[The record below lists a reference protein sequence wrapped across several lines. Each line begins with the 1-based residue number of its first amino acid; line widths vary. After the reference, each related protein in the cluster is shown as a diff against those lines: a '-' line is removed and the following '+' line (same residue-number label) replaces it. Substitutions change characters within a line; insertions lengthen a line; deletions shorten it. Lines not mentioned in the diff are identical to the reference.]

1 MRYNGLQFDSNSQRN
16 WNSILFGDYAKAKA
30 YRIRSKF
37 FPAKSN
43 SDYSRYSNVGIVYG
57 GTHYMSAKKESVAAV
72 KEETTKNELQV
83 YKDKAK
89 SLIANQNKN
98 ALQNP
103 DILDSLEYTM
113 KDKNVTV
120 EQLKKGITAVEN
132 NRKPSNSGRSWQELV
147 EEAKTKTKGLQ
158 NATDADSKNKWTIYQ
173 GILNSGDANTLEE
186 FLGELK

>member
-1 MRYNGLQFDSNSQRN
+1 MLV
-16 WNSILFGDYAKAKA
+16 
-30 YRIRSKF
+30 
-37 FPAKSN
+37 
-43 SDYSRYSNVGIVYG
+43 VGIVYG
-57 GTHYMSAKKESVAAV
+57 DTHYMSAKKESVAAV

-173 GILNSGDANTLEE
+173 GVLNSGDANTLEE

>member
-1 MRYNGLQFDSNSQRN
+1 
-16 WNSILFGDYAKAKA
+16 
-30 YRIRSKF
+30 
-37 FPAKSN
+37 
-43 SDYSRYSNVGIVYG
+43 
-57 GTHYMSAKKESVAAV
+57 MSAKKESVAAV

-147 EEAKTKTKGLQ
+147 EEAKTKTKGL
-158 NATDADSKNKWTIYQ
+158 
-173 GILNSGDANTLEE
+173 
-186 FLGELK
+186 